1 MFGRLAEIIE
11 RTVLSLLLSRNEKS
25 AKRIHRPYPHRQ
37 RAFPLLMAILVLLCV
52 YCCKHKVH
60 DFVEVLDEFYVR
72 YFVSDA
78 DQKAASETFHLPPL
92 CFSSRGYAHL
102 HDLFHQTTPI

>member
-1 MFGRLAEIIE
+1 MKKQKAHTVGAFLRLMPISHILN
-11 RTVLSLLLSRNEKS
+11 VSRCKY
-25 AKRIHRPYPHRQ
+25 KRHY
-37 RAFPLLMAILVLLCV
+37 
-52 YCCKHKVH
+52 
-60 DFVEVLDEFYVR
+60 FVEVLDELDVR